1 MMSVKPWSSVSTSRM
16 LGLAVA
22 SLRSCAE
29 EELSFLTGAPS
40 HLQNIGKPTEL
51 VSHHSSV
58 MPAWEWWWRVRLR
71 LRLRVDGGAVAA
83 VLAATARVAAAAS
96 E

>member
-1 MMSVKPWSSVSTSRM
+1 M

-51 VSHHSSV
+51 VSHHSSA
-58 MPAWEWWWRVRLR
+58 AWEGFAMERQ
-71 LRLRVDGGAVAA
+71 
-83 VLAATARVAAAAS
+83 T
-96 E
+96 